1 ITKRT
6 YKGKVHLAD
15 FMRDFTQ
22 LLESCDIKLVD
33 PTYVIDKYV

>member
-1 ITKRT
+1 
-6 YKGKVHLAD
+6 
-15 FMRDFTQ
+15 MRDFTQ